1 MDTFRNYK
9 AWFLQK
15 GCLLALLALHVVGH
29 GVQGTAVG
37 HLDLAALSVDG
48 LDALAHVRV
57 LALDAGHAAGIVSE
71 SCNQQND
78 NE

>member
-29 GVQGTAVG
+29 GVQSAAVG

-48 LDALAHVRV
+48 LDALTHVRV

-71 SCNQQND
+71 G
-78 NE
+78 